1 MKQKKFFF
9 FEKKFKMADSK
20 NAHFSKSPILKIF
33 SRKFLRLVLGLVGLN
48 DAKGIDVAQC
58 IWPWGCPTKAQKQ
71 PKNAFS
77 VLFGCFWAF
86 VGQPHGHI
94 RWATSMPFA
103 SFNPTNPRTNLRNFR
118 KKILRIGDFEK
129 WPFFESAILILFASF
144 TWKQVKVYWLARMG
158 RNFDD
163 YPGFQPKITPP
174 KHFSRECI
182 S

>member
-1 MKQKKFFF
+1 
-9 FEKKFKMADSK
+9 MADSK
-20 NAHFSKSPILKIF
+20 KAHFLKSPILKIF
-33 SRKFLRLVLGLVGLN
+33 SRKFLRFVLGLVGLN

-118 KKILRIGDFEK
+118 EKILRIGDFEK
-129 WPFFESAILILFASF
+129 WALFESAILNFFFVKNNIFFASF
-144 TWKQVKVYWLARMG
+144 PWKSAQIYMVEWMG
-158 RNFDD
+158 QNFDVF
-163 YPGFQPKITPP
+163 PGFQKIP
-174 KHFSRECI
+174 CYA
-182 S
+182 